1 MDVRTVTNAF
11 ALSTMVGECRMTV
24 KKDLL
29 LPWNHRLFT
38 GVALLASAPR
48 SSCINRVGQHGIQ
61 FQLEIFMTKLKGWGV
76 RTRSFIPSGSF
87 VCQYIGEVGDRR
99 QSGSRLASDDDY
111 LFHMGMFMN
120 HDLCLLMSGLHLTV
134 VVCFYR

>member
-1 MDVRTVTNAF
+1 
-11 ALSTMVGECRMTV
+11 MVGECRMTV

-111 LFHMGMFMN
+111 LFHMGDGKGFINAAKSGNIGRKDIHN
-120 HDLCLLMSGLHLTV
+120 HCH
-134 VVCFYR
+134 FIP